1 MPNTSLHRRIVN
13 GLGQQ
18 ILSGKLRPGQPL
30 PIPSGVQASRTA
42 LREAI
47 KLLTSKGLVEARPR
61 VGTRVRPREAWQLLD
76 PDVIAWQ
83 QEGPLR
89 EDFIRHLTEVR
100 EVLEP
105 AAAALA
111 ARHATA
117 ADVAVI
123 ELAYRDMLAAAAG
136 KRVRLDRF
144 MAADRRFHAAIV
156 TASGNALLEQI
167 GQTVFTALAITF
179 RPMTARPGAARASMP
194 RHRAIL
200 QAIRQGRPAAARA
213 AMLRMI
219 GHTARELK
227 KES

>member
-1 MPNTSLHRRIVN
+1 MPNSSLHRRIVN

-30 PIPSGVQASRTA
+30 PAPTGVNASRTA

-47 KLLTSKGLVEARPR
+47 KVLTSKGLVEARPR
-61 VGTRVRPREAWQLLD
+61 IGTRVRPREAWQLLD

-83 QEGPLR
+83 QDGPLR
-89 EDFIRHLTEVR
+89 DDFIRHLTEVR

-123 ELAYRDMLAAAAG
+123 ELAYRDMLAATDG
-136 KRVRLDRF
+136 TRVRLDRF

-179 RPMTARPGAARASMP
+179 RQMTARPGAARASMP

-200 QAIRQGRPAAARA
+200 EAIRQGQPAAARA
-213 AMLRMI
+213 AMMRMI
-219 GHTARELK
+219 NHTARELK
-227 KES
+227 KDS

>member
-1 MPNTSLHRRIVN
+1 MN

-30 PIPSGVQASRTA
+30 PIPAGVQASRTA

-47 KLLTSKGLVEARPR
+47 KVLTSKGLVEARPR

-123 ELAYRDMLAAAAG
+123 ELAYRDMLAATDG

-200 QAIRQGRPAAARA
+200 EAIRQGQPTAARA

-227 KES
+227 KPS

>member
-1 MPNTSLHRRIVN
+1 MPNSSLHRRIVN

-30 PIPSGVQASRTA
+30 PAPTGVNASRTA

-47 KLLTSKGLVEARPR
+47 KVLMSKGLVEARPR
-61 VGTRVRPREAWQLLD
+61 IGTRVRPREAWQLLD

-83 QEGPLR
+83 QDGPLR
-89 EDFIRHLTEVR
+89 DDFIRHLTEVR

-123 ELAYRDMLAAAAG
+123 ELAYRDMLAATDG
-136 KRVRLDRF
+136 PRVRLDRF

-200 QAIRQGRPAAARA
+200 EAIRQGRPTAARA
-213 AMLRMI
+213 AMMRMI
-219 GHTARELK
+219 SHTARELK
-227 KES
+227 KDP